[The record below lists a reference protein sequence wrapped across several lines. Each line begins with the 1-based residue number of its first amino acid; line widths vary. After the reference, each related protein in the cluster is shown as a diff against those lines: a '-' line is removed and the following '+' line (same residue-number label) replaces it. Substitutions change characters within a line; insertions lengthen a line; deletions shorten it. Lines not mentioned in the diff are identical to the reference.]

1 VLFFLQKEDTAMISN
16 KEFFRYSRIRP
27 AYSGRFMVYL
37 KAIDKVCFTRSYR
50 KAQQIVKLAKGQQI
64 RLAKH
69 CKKMQNWLVEDVEGG
84 KQS

>member
-1 VLFFLQKEDTAMISN
+1 MISN

-50 KAQQIVKLAKGQQI
+50 KAQQI
-64 RLAKH
+64 RR
-69 CKKMQNWLVEDVEGG
+69 
-84 KQS
+84 